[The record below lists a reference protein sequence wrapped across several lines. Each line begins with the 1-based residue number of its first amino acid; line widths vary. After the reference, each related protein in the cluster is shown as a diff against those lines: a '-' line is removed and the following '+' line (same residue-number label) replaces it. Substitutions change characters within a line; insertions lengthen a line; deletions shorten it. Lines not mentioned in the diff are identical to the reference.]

1 MTRVLKTE
9 RPLSFS
15 SYQGDF
21 IEDGKEL
28 VWDHVSGGIGWI
40 TLNRPKAL
48 NALSLPM
55 MVRLLDLI
63 QKWEKD
69 PDVTCVIIQGNGPRA
84 FCSGGDLKGVH
95 QAYQANDFA
104 FLDFLF
110 RTEYTFN
117 ARLYAFSKPYLS
129 LIHGIVMGGGVGAS
143 IHGSHRLV
151 TDSTLFAMPETGI
164 GYFPDVGGT
173 YFLNQ
178 CPQEI
183 GLYIGLTGNRIKAG
197 DILYAGFATHY
208 SDEKNFEELRQSLT
222 QSPPS
227 SYKGLDERLSTF
239 SSPFPKS
246 DLKEY
251 HDVLKRCFLHS
262 SLDEIFESLAQEP
275 SSFAR
280 ETLNVLQT
288 RSPLSLQV
296 TFKQLTE
303 GKGLSFNQ
311 VMKRE
316 FALSQSLL
324 RRSDFIEGIRA
335 AVVDKDRQPKW
346 GDFPYTDE
354 AISKYFDLPADIP
367 ELKI

>member
-1 MTRVLKTE
+1 MEKQA
-9 RPLSFS
+9 PLSFS

-21 IEDGKEL
+21 IEDGKKL
-28 VWDHVSGGIGWI
+28 VWDKVSRGIGWI
-40 TLNRPKAL
+40 TLNRPQAL

-55 MVRLLDLI
+55 MMRLLDLVT
-63 QKWEKD
+63 KWEKD
-69 PDVTCVIIQGNGPRA
+69 PEVKYVVIQGNGARA

-95 QAYQANDFA
+95 QAYQANDFD

-117 ARLYAFSKPYLS
+117 ARLNSFSKPYIS

-143 IHGSHRLV
+143 IHGSHRIV
-151 TDSTLFAMPETGI
+151 TESTLFAMPETGI

-183 GLYIGLTGNRIKAG
+183 GLYLGLTGNRIKAG
-197 DILYAGFATHY
+197 DILYAGFGTHY
-208 SDEKNFEELRQSLT
+208 AQEENFDALRHSLNQSPPASFEELEE
-222 QSPPS
+222 
-227 SYKGLDERLSTF
+227 KLSKF

-246 DLKEY
+246 DLEQ
-251 HDVLKRCFLHS
+251 HRDALKRCFLQP
-262 SLDEIFESLAQEP
+262 SLEDILISLASD
-275 SSFAR
+275 SSPFAQ
-280 ETLNVLQT
+280 ETLSVLKT

-296 TFKQLTE
+296 TFKQLTQ
-303 GKGLSFNQ
+303 GRGLSFNQ

-316 FALSQSLL
+316 FALSQNLL
-324 RRSDFIEGIRA
+324 RHSDFIEGIRA

-346 GDFPYTDE
+346 GDFSHTEENIE
-354 AISKYFDLPADIP
+354 AYFDLPTDIP
-367 ELKI
+367 ELNL